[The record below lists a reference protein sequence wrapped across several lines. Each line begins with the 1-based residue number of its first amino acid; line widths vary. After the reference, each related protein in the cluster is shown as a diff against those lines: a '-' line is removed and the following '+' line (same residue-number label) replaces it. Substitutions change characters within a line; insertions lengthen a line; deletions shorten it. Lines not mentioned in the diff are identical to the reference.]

1 MTASPSWYD
10 LLDVAPTS
18 SDDEVRAAW
27 KAAIADL
34 EPTDRRFQTLNKA
47 AEVLL
52 DPVRRAAYDAELEA
66 EVELAELAALAA
78 QAEAAPTPG
87 DGPVEPGAEVS
98 SSSRGV
104 PGWLL
109 AALAAAVLIVA
120 GAAGVVLALAGDTD
134 AEESAAAAQ
143 TVAEQAIVPILSY
156 DYRHLDQDRA
166 AAQSYL
172 TSDYKADY
180 DKTFSLV
187 EANAEA
193 VQPVVVAKLVG
204 SGLERSGSD
213 RVKVVL
219 FVDQETTNKQITEP
233 VVYQN
238 YVTVTMQRVD
248 GEWLVD
254 QLDTQG

>member
-1 MTASPSWYD
+1 MTTSPSWYD
-10 LLDVAPTS
+10 LLDVAPTA
-18 SDDEVRAAW
+18 SDEEVRSAW
-27 KAAIADL
+27 RLAIADL
-34 EPTDRRFQTLNKA
+34 EPTDRRFQTLNRA

-52 DPVRRAAYDAELEA
+52 DPSRRAAYDAELAAAEPAVAADEPDLGLEA
-66 EVELAELAALAA
+66 GAG
-78 QAEAAPTPG
+78 APSTAS
-87 DGPVEPGAEVS
+87 GPS
-98 SSSRGV
+98 V

-120 GAAGVVLALAGDTD
+120 GAAGVVSVLTGGADT
-134 AEESAAAAQ
+134 EESAAAAR
-143 TVAEQAIVPILSY
+143 TAAEQAIVPILSY

-172 TSDYKADY
+172 TSKYKSDY
-180 DKTFSLV
+180 DKTFTLV
-187 EANAEA
+187 EQNAEA
-193 VQPVVVAKLVG
+193 VQPVVVAKLVS
-204 SGLERSGSD
+204 SGLERSGAD

-219 FVDQETTNKQITEP
+219 FVDQETTNKQTTQP